1 MILRINTQKI
11 AMAGLLC
18 EGGGKSRGT
27 DTNRRKQQ
35 ESRTIFFMFYSTTL
49 IVFLFLF
56 LFIRN
61 MPMKRPEMDPDLRGA
76 HPEIGIRIYVPADP
90 EFGVSLVSLHGRRN
104 YEAAVVDS
112 RPKPTP
118 KIGKVKGN

>member
-1 MILRINTQKI
+1 
-11 AMAGLLC
+11 MAGLLC
-18 EGGGKSRGT
+18 EGGGGSRGT

-49 IVFLFLF
+49 IVFLFLFLF

-90 EFGVSLVSLHGRRN
+90 EFGESNRCWGCRLVKKT
-104 YEAAVVDS
+104 EAPKTSNMGVFVCSD
-112 RPKPTP
+112 RP
-118 KIGKVKGN
+118 GFYF